1 MNYCIFDDMF
11 YYCNRR
17 NGTDINCIGCEL
29 CEVETETLA
38 SAYTKNDT
46 ILGTCCVTERSQKA
60 SEMLVSILRQ
70 IKQDSFIYVSGCD
83 CKYKELT
90 NDDFYNNFEK
100 CLHTTIPQ
108 YVITKNKLHI
118 NENEKQYV
126 KIQNGCSNKCSYC
139 CVCKVRNDTYSVP
152 QSVIFENIKNAIDDN
167 KKEIELVGTQIMI
180 YSDNGVDIVNLCRN
194 ICMKFPNITLS
205 LNSINPEGL
214 ITESLLD
221 LISET
226 SNMSKKVYLSVQS
239 GSDNVLLHMKRRY
252 NINHVKKLYHKFKNK
267 LTFCYDIIC
276 GYPTETKYDFRE
288 TLKFLDECPPQEI
301 MVCRYSPRKLTD
313 LYEMNQLDKNVVE
326 SRYQILKNYILQQ
339 VPLSNISLRVDKVI
353 KINVYNVESFINLC
367 KKLEIEEY
375 NDWIISN
382 DIVYEVLYDIKRDK
396 DTFEMN
402 VKLLT
407 IRYGV
412 KIQIS
417 SNTQLSGDF
426 YEYMNDWRYL

>member
-11 YYCNRR
+11 YYCNRK

-38 SAYTKNDT
+38 STYTKNDI

-60 SEMLVSILRQ
+60 SEMLASILRQ

-90 NDDFYNNFEK
+90 DDIFYNNIDK
-100 CLHTTIPQ
+100 CLQRRTPRYI
-108 YVITKNKLHI
+108 ITKNKLHI
-118 NENEKQYV
+118 NENEKQYI
-126 KIQNGCSNKCSYC
+126 KIQSGCSNHCSYC
-139 CVCKVRNDTYSVP
+139 CVCKVRNDVYSVP
-152 QSVIFENIKNAIDDN
+152 QSVIFENIKNAISNN

-180 YSDNGVDIVNLCRN
+180 YNDNGTDIVNLCRN
-194 ICMKFPNITLS
+194 ICMNFPGTILS

-214 ITESLLD
+214 LIESLLQV
-221 LISET
+221 ISDT
-226 SNMSKKVYLSVQS
+226 DNMNKKVYLSVQS
-239 GSDNVLLHMKRRY
+239 GSDSVLLHMKRRY
-252 NINHVKKLYHKFKNK
+252 NINHIKKLYHKFKNK
-267 LTFCYDIIC
+267 LTFSYDIIC
-276 GYPTETKYDFRE
+276 GYPTETEYDFSK
-288 TLKFLDECPPQEI
+288 TLEFSDECPPQEI
-301 MVCRYSPRKLTD
+301 MVCKYSPRKLTD
-313 LYEMNQLDKNVVE
+313 LYGMVQNDRNIIE
-326 SRYQILKNYILQQ
+326 SRYQILKNYISQR
-339 VPLSNISLRVDKVI
+339 VSLSNVSPRVDKII

-367 KKLEIEEY
+367 KKLEIREY
-375 NDWIISN
+375 NDWIINN
-382 DIVYEVLYDIKRDK
+382 DIVYEVLYDINRDR
-396 DTFEMN
+396 DIFEMN

-417 SNTQLSGDF
+417 SNASLNGDF